1 LLVLHANGVGRDYSM
16 SQHQSITVYTNPY
29 QRDFYESGMLI
40 PLMGGLGTGFI
51 VFILLMWL
59 AERIL
64 GNRRVNDLV
73 MVGAGAAALCAGAL
87 TFHWL
92 FI

>member
-1 LLVLHANGVGRDYSM
+1 M
-16 SQHQSITVYTNPY
+16 SQHQSITVYTSPY

-40 PLMGGLGTGFI
+40 PLIGGLAVGFI
-51 VFILLMWL
+51 LFLALMKL
-59 AERIL
+59 AERVV
-64 GNRRVNDLV
+64 GGYRVSNLT
-73 MVGAGAAALCAGAL
+73 MGGAAVFALCAGAL